1 MHNLLLVPKG
11 DQHMARKRICLMQVP
26 PFNPSSAMGGSEVV
40 AIYIAQALAA
50 DNAVTVLHGF
60 PAEPQEYRGPD
71 FPAEILPA
79 FPFDYQDF
87 DHTGHV
93 TPAFTPTAQRK
104 IAEADV
110 IVSIETSLNL
120 PVSAARVVFLG
131 GVNGPHT
138 HDIVQHRC
146 WDRLVVPSDFAARQ
160 VDPGWQPFDASY
172 REVVTNDP
180 SITVIESAVD
190 TDLFRSDDSR
200 GRYAK
205 PVGSGLRL
213 LYPHRPT
220 LNKGF
225 PRAVELVKALEKK
238 GHRATL
244 VVFDQSDGYTPEG
257 LKQPAAES
265 NCDVEILPWQP
276 RSAMPGIYQTADLTL
291 CLGSHVEGFG
301 LTAPESVACGTPALS
316 HGAGFLK
323 EMLPA
328 GHGLFYVDP
337 AADPE
342 FLAECALEAVD
353 VGRDQCLEYGRPYI
367 GRRYSVDRMNREFA
381 ELVSEI

>member
-1 MHNLLLVPKG
+1 
-11 DQHMARKRICLMQVP
+11 MQVP
-26 PFNPSSAMGGSEVV
+26 PFNPSSVLGGSEVV

-87 DHTGHV
+87 DDTGHV

-172 REVVTNDP
+172 QSFELPSGHGTVYSPSVTSLGVMKPAFGSKTLAPGETIDGWIALEVP
-180 SITVIESAVD
+180 
-190 TDLFRSDDSR
+190 TDYALTTAKLDYRSDLTDVL
-200 GRYAK
+200 
-205 PVGSGLRL
+205 PV
-213 LYPHRPT
+213 
-220 LNKGF
+220 
-225 PRAVELVKALEKK
+225 
-238 GHRATL
+238 
-244 VVFDQSDGYTPEG
+244 
-257 LKQPAAES
+257 
-265 NCDVEILPWQP
+265 
-276 RSAMPGIYQTADLTL
+276 AM
-291 CLGSHVEGFG
+291 
-301 LTAPESVACGTPALS
+301 
-316 HGAGFLK
+316 
-323 EMLPA
+323 
-328 GHGLFYVDP
+328 
-337 AADPE
+337 
-342 FLAECALEAVD
+342 
-353 VGRDQCLEYGRPYI
+353 
-367 GRRYSVDRMNREFA
+367 
-381 ELVSEI
+381 

>member
-1 MHNLLLVPKG
+1 
-11 DQHMARKRICLMQVP
+11 
-26 PFNPSSAMGGSEVV
+26 VV
-40 AIYIAQALAA
+40 AIYTAQALAA
-50 DNAVTVLHGF
+50 DNEVTVLHGF
-60 PAEPQEYRGPD
+60 TAEPQKYRGPD

-79 FPFDYQDF
+79 FPFAYEDF
-87 DHTGHV
+87 DNTGHV

-110 IVSIETSLNL
+110 IVSMESSLNL

-138 HDIVQHRC
+138 HDIVRHRC

-160 VDPGWQPFDASY
+160 VDPGWQPFGASN
-172 REVVTNDP
+172 REAVTNDP
-180 SITVIESAVD
+180 SIAVIESAVD
-190 TDLFRSDDSR
+190 TDLFRPGDSR

-205 PVGSGLRL
+205 PAGRGLRL
-213 LYPHRPT
+213 LYPHRPV

-225 PRAVELVKALEKK
+225 LRAVELVKALEKK

-244 VVFDQSDGYTPEG
+244 VVFDQPDGYAPEG

-265 NCDVEILPWQP
+265 KCDVEILPWQP
-276 RSAMPGIYQTADLTL
+276 RSAMPGIYQAADLTL
-291 CLGSHVEGFG
+291 VLGSHVEGFG
-301 LTAPESVACGTPALS
+301 LTAPESVACGTPALT
-316 HGAGFLK
+316 HGAGFVK

-342 FLAECALEAVD
+342 FLAEVALEAVA

-367 GRRYSVDRMNREFA
+367 GRRYSVDRMNREFV

>member
-11 DQHMARKRICLMQVP
+11 DQHMARKRICLFQVP
-26 PFNPSSAMGGSEVV
+26 PFSPASVLGGSEVV
-40 AIYIAQALAA
+40 AIYTAQALAA
-50 DNAVTVLHGF
+50 DNEVTVLHGF
-60 PAEPQEYRGPD
+60 TAEPQKYRGPD

-79 FPFDYQDF
+79 FPFAYEDF
-87 DHTGHV
+87 DNTGHV

-110 IVSIETSLNL
+110 IVSMESSLNL

-138 HDIVQHRC
+138 HDIVRHRC

-160 VDPGWQPFDASY
+160 VDPGWQPFDASN
-172 REVVTNDP
+172 REAVTHDP
-180 SITVIESAVD
+180 SIAVIESAVD
-190 TDLFRSDDSR
+190 TDLFRPDDSR

-205 PVGSGLRL
+205 PVGGGLRL
-213 LYPHRPT
+213 LYPHRPV

-225 PRAVELVKALEKK
+225 LRAVELVKALEKK

-244 VVFDQSDGYTPEG
+244 VVFDQPDGYAPEG

-265 NCDVEILPWQP
+265 KCDVEILPWQP
-276 RSAMPGIYQTADLTL
+276 RSAMPGIYQAADLTL
-291 CLGSHVEGFG
+291 VLGSHVEGFG
-301 LTAPESVACGTPALS
+301 LTAPESVACGTPALT
-316 HGAGFLK
+316 HGAGFVK

-342 FLAECALEAVD
+342 FLAEVALEAVA

-367 GRRYSVDRMNREFA
+367 GRRYSVDRMNREFV